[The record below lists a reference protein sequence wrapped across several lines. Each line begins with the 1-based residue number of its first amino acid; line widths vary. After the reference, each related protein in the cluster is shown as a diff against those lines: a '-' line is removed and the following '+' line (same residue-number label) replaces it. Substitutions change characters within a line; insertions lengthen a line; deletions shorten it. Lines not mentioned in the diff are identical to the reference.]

1 MDLGNW
7 ERGGMEGV
15 ERFRERA
22 GEKKK
27 ERFKERGKR
36 LGEKGKDLGSEE
48 KVWGEREAFGEKEKS
63 CGKTEKFGKGGEKWG
78 GGGEEQQGGRSGA
91 GAAPPVQR
99 GSAAARRYG
108 APWWPRAALRRGEAV
123 GSQLRAPDGSHPS
136 VLQSGTKGAAVSG
149 GVQEQ
154 RSASCDRSF
163 VVCTLPTGWR
173 LCPVQLLGTKTW
185 LVIICTFR
193 TVPMALKPKSQ
204 PTQI

>member
-63 CGKTEKFGKGGEKWG
+63 CGKTEKFGKGGGENGEEAGKSSRA
-78 GGGEEQQGGRSGA
+78 GGEGRGRLPRCSGAPLRLGVMAPPGGRGRRCGGARRWVRSSGHPME
-91 GAAPPVQR
+91 PPLGSSKRDKGSCCQR
-99 GSAAARRYG
+99 GGCRSSALPAVTAASLSVHCRRDG
-108 APWWPRAALRRGEAV
+108 GFAPFSSSAPRL
-123 GSQLRAPDGSHPS
+123 GSLSY
-136 VLQSGTKGAAVSG
+136 V
-149 GVQEQ
+149 
-154 RSASCDRSF
+154 RSELS
-163 VVCTLPTGWR
+163 
-173 LCPVQLLGTKTW
+173 QW
-185 LVIICTFR
+185 L
-193 TVPMALKPKSQ
+193 
-204 PTQI
+204 